1 MNKVKMF
8 FIAAALVLT
17 TAGVFAGKA
26 KFDTLTLYVSNNGT
40 SFTQISAASQD
51 LTGLTTTAGGL
62 NIQATIKDRN
72 NNTYGLYAGAGHSPV
87 YSTSAW

>member
-26 KFDTLTLYVSNNGT
+26 KFVTGTLYAWDGGSNYYQLTPSVSLTNLATGT
-40 SFTQISAASQD
+40 
-51 LTGLTTTAGGL
+51 GTA
-62 NIQATIKDRN
+62 ATITSSN
-72 NNTYGLYAGAGHSPV
+72 GNPAYGLYSFTAPST
-87 YSTSAW
+87 YSVLHTVNF